1 MVLPEVTT
9 LAEARNAIRDLAEEN
24 EKLSN
29 ELAWFRRQ
37 LFGSKTEH
45 YIPRDDTP
53 SLFPE
58 EMSPE
63 SPKEVP
69 TATVAEHERKVP
81 REERVIDVPEEERL
95 GMVLI
100 GYEESERIAYRTGLY
115 VIHFKRAKYADPSDT
130 LRGVVTAPAPGDVFD
145 SVSGRTR
152 YDASFIAK
160 VVADKVENAIPLE
173 RQARMFGNERLPVAP
188 STLEDLYK
196 RTAER
201 TADALLP
208 LYERMVD
215 RIMQCDILHVDE
227 TFIKQLVKG
236 AKKCKQ
242 AYLWCRLT
250 GVGPPMIAYHFSP
263 SRSRDVITPEPSSET
278 LTWPRK
284 NWTARLPVA
293 GRMSADAFCRPSN
306 ADIRKLSFR

>member
-1 MVLPEVTT
+1 MILPEVTT
-9 LAEARNAIRDLAEEN
+9 LAEARVAIRDLAEEV

-69 TATVAEHERKVP
+69 TAPVAEHERKVRQANALSEIPADLP

-115 VIHFKRAKYADPSDT
+115 VIHFKRAKYAPGQPLSSMPLQT
-130 LRGVVTAPAPGDVFD
+130 LFRNAILRIEEIWKRTHNASQENSETNRIRQPAPDGFTGRGGI
-145 SVSGRTR
+145 SVIGGAVYR
-152 YDASFIAK
+152 
-160 VVADKVENAIPLE
+160 VAAG
-173 RQARMFGNERLPVAP
+173 F
-188 STLEDLYK
+188 
-196 RTAER
+196 ER
-201 TADALLP
+201 TAGSPTRRDLFCP
-208 LYERMVD
+208 R
-215 RIMQCDILHVDE
+215 RGRLHD
-227 TFIKQLVKG
+227 G
-236 AKKCKQ
+236 S
-242 AYLWCRLT
+242 
-250 GVGPPMIAYHFSP
+250 GNPP
-263 SRSRDVITPEPSSET
+263 
-278 LTWPRK
+278 K
-284 NWTARLPVA
+284 
-293 GRMSADAFCRPSN
+293 
-306 ADIRKLSFR
+306 

>member
-1 MVLPEVTT
+1 MILPEVTT
-9 LAEARNAIRDLAEEN
+9 LAEARVAIRDLAEEV

-69 TATVAEHERKVP
+69 TATVAEHERKVRQANALSEIPADLP

-130 LRGVVTAPAPGDVFD
+130 LRGVVTAPPPGDVFD
-145 SVSGRTR
+145 SVSGRTVMTPLSLPKWLR
-152 YDASFIAK
+152 IKWRMPSPWNVRHGCSATRDFRWLRLRWKISTN
-160 VVADKVENAIPLE
+160 VRQMPCCLCMSGWSTGLCNAIFSMWM
-173 RQARMFGNERLPVAP
+173 RRSSNSWSRGQRSAG
-188 STLEDLYK
+188 K
-196 RTAER
+196 RICG
-201 TADALLP
+201 AD
-208 LYERMVD
+208 
-215 RIMQCDILHVDE
+215 
-227 TFIKQLVKG
+227 
-236 AKKCKQ
+236 
-242 AYLWCRLT
+242 
-250 GVGPPMIAYHFSP
+250 
-263 SRSRDVITPEPSSET
+263 
-278 LTWPRK
+278 
-284 NWTARLPVA
+284 
-293 GRMSADAFCRPSN
+293 
-306 ADIRKLSFR
+306 